1 MSEDVRP
8 APPEPEPPEPPAQP
22 EPPAPQEPP
31 APPAPGPAGDAA
43 PPLDEPPLDRT
54 ASVARVEQA
63 RVQGVSRPELRDWT
77 DAEVLAALEARN
89 ADTWPAQQA
98 RLRAEAVR
106 RGLEVTGPGTLLR
119 DALGAQLRAPG
130 GTLLIAFLGALP
142 LVGWPLFVS
151 RVLWPLV
158 VRLTG
163 VDAFQ
168 GMSGYL
174 MLTGWG
180 AAAGLACL
188 LPALLALAL
197 QSARREPRSL
207 EAALRALRH
216 APTAVAGLAIAVN
229 LAAPA
234 LLAGVV
240 PCAGGWLVLSLW
252 TALFLSAGAATCLSI
267 ERGLDPLAA
276 LAALREAE
284 RRRGTSV
291 RAGFALLLGG
301 IPFLLVILLFVV
313 GNGARSELFLL
324 VGSGCLALASFALL
338 HHAAATLHLGLVGAL
353 ERMALLAPRWGG
365 AGVPA
370 RLRRD
375 DKPEANAKPEVELAP
390 RCFAPPE
397 PGPAWLPWLAL
408 PLLLLPL
415 GTPFWGPALWEL
427 LQASELPLATWAAI
441 PTVHA
446 VGLVGGLALLR
457 AHQRGRRAVVMDR
470 AGLLLDV
477 GPDWPGTR
485 LGWLRLRGYA
495 LEEDG
500 VRLVVEGRWLSRWLG
515 PLVPARDRD
524 AHDLVTQLE
533 QRRVQRL

>member
-8 APPEPEPPEPPAQP
+8 APPEPEPQGTPAQP
-22 EPPAPQEPP
+22 EPPAR
-31 APPAPGPAGDAA
+31 A
-43 PPLDEPPLDRT
+43 
-54 ASVARVEQA
+54 
-63 RVQGVSRPELRDWT
+63 QGVSRPELRDWT
-77 DAEVLAALEARN
+77 DAQVLVALEAPN
-89 ADTWPAQQA
+89 ADAWPAQQA
-98 RLRAEAVR
+98 RLRAEAGR
-106 RGLEVTGPGTLLR
+106 RGLEVAGPGTLLR
-119 DALGAQLRAPG
+119 DALRAQLRAPG
-130 GTLLIAFLGALP
+130 GMLLIAFLGALP
-142 LVGWPLFVS
+142 LAGWPLFTSV
-151 RVLWPLV
+151 VLWPLV

-163 VDAFQ
+163 FDAFQ
-168 GMSGYL
+168 GMSGYF
-174 MLTGWG
+174 MLAGWG
-180 AAAGLACL
+180 AEAGLACL

-197 QSARREPRSL
+197 QSARGEPRSL
-207 EAALRALRH
+207 QAALRALRH

-229 LAAPA
+229 LLAPA
-234 LLAGVV
+234 LLIAVV

-252 TALFLSAGAATCLSI
+252 TALFLSAGAATCFSI

-276 LAALREAE
+276 LTALREAE
-284 RRRGTSV
+284 RRRGASV
-291 RAGFALLLGG
+291 RVGFSLLLGG
-301 IPFLLVILLFVV
+301 VPFLLVVLLFVV
-313 GNGARSELFLL
+313 GTGARSELFLL
-324 VGSGCLALASFALL
+324 VGSGCLAVASFALL
-338 HHAAATLHLGLVGAL
+338 HHAAATLYVGLAGAL
-353 ERMALLAPRWGG
+353 ERMAVLAPRWGG
-365 AGVPA
+365 AGMA
-370 RLRRD
+370 GGFRRD
-375 DKPEANAKPEVELAP
+375 TQAEVELAP
-390 RCFAPPE
+390 RSFPPPG

-415 GTPFWGPALWEL
+415 GTPFWALALWEL

-441 PTVHA
+441 PTVHG

-500 VRLVVEGRWLSRWLG
+500 VRLVLEGRWLSRWLG

-533 QRRVQRL
+533 QRRVPRL